1 MNQDVTFRVEGL
13 NKLLRALEK
22 LDEAAAQNFKAAG
35 VWAGQEVAKTAKT
48 LVPVRSGRLR
58 DSIKGSATR
67 RGAKVIAGR
76 AAVPYAGPIHFG
88 WGRRNIFP
96 QPFLYQAA
104 DRRANDVVD
113 QYLAQI
119 YEVWNRNID

>member
-22 LDEAAAQNFKAAG
+22 LDEAAADNFKAAG
-35 VWAGQEVAKTAKT
+35 KWAGEEVAKTAKT
-48 LVPVRSGRLR
+48 IVPVRTGRLQKT
-58 DSIKGSATR
+58 IKGSPTR
-67 RGAKVIAGR
+67 RGAKVNAGR
-76 AAVPYAGPIHFG
+76 ASVPYAGPIHFG
-88 WGRRNIFP
+88 WGRRRIHP

-113 QYLAQI
+113 QYLAQV
-119 YEVWNRNID
+119 YEIWNRNV

>member
-13 NKLLRALEK
+13 NKLLRALEQ
-22 LDEAAAQNFKAAG
+22 LDDEAKQQFKAVG
-35 VWAGQEVAKTAKT
+35 KWAGEQVAKEARGI
-48 LVPVRSGRLR
+48 VPVRTGRLQK
-58 DSIKGSATR
+58 SIKASPTG
-67 RGAKVIAGR
+67 RGAVVRAGR

-104 DRRANDVVD
+104 DRRFDEVVD

-119 YEVWNRNID
+119 YAVWNRNV